1 MKILNM
7 GPDNAAALRIAR
19 ALEST
24 LPVAVPNAGEAR
36 SMRAA
41 QVPNLNPVVT
51 GFTQQPFKSSTFD
64 MIYSYHTLNYIIPA
78 DIPQLFKETIR
89 MLKENSW
96 FTFLIW
102 SLKPANEAQ
111 SSHLKLLEILEK
123 LGLVYL
129 PGFDNVSLWL
139 EAAGFEEITMEL
151 VMSNLTVPDDWVRL
165 HVKRLEELQTERHV
179 DIGEALESYRTH
191 VNEYGEEL
199 MPSIQFTAR
208 RGESLSC
215 IDIVK

>member
-1 MKILNM
+1 MRVLNM

-24 LPVAVPNAGEAR
+24 LAVAVPNAGDAR
-36 SMRAA
+36 GMRAA

-51 GFTQQPFKSSTFD
+51 RFTLQPFKSSTFD
-64 MIYSYHTLNYIIPA
+64 IIYSYHTLNYIIPA
-78 DIPQLFKETIR
+78 DIPQLFKETKR
-89 MLKENSW
+89 MLKENSR

-111 SSHLKLLEILEK
+111 SSHMKLLEILEK
-123 LGLVYL
+123 LGLIHL
-129 PGFDNVSLWL
+129 PRFDDVSLWL

-151 VMSNLTVPDDWVRL
+151 VMSNLIVPDNWVRL
-165 HVKRLEELQTERHV
+165 HVKRLDEILTAQHV
-179 DIGEALESYRTH
+179 DIGEALESYRAH
-191 VNEYGEEL
+191 VDEYGEEL

-208 RGESLSC
+208 RGEELSC